1 MSYAIECKDL
11 TKRFGDFKA
20 LKNVNLSVDKNRILA
35 ILGHNGAGKS
45 TLIRVLSTIMHPTE
59 GKVFIDGKELK
70 EDDTLLR
77 SKIGL
82 LSHNSYLYSNLS
94 AKENLKFYSSLY
106 NLKDPDKRIDEILK
120 KVNLYDRRNDRVGTY
135 SRGMT
140 QRLSLARA
148 LLHQP
153 SILLLDEPET
163 GLDRDSMEL
172 LWEIV
177 RTDDTERTV
186 IFTSHNFQSTV
197 KICDEFIIMKKGSVV
212 HRQDNNGITESDL
225 EKIYSEVNE
234 GKK

>member
-20 LKNVNLSVDKNRILA
+20 LKNINLSVDKNRILA

-45 TLIRVLSTIMHPTE
+45 TLIRVLSTIMSPTE

-94 AKENLKFYSSLY
+94 AKENLKFYSNLY